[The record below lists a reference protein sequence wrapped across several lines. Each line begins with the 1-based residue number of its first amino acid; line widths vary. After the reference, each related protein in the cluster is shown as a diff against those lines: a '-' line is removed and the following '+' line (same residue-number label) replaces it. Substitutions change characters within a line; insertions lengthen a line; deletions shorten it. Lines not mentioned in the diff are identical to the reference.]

1 MSGGEAKAPDMVIRQ
16 VADGDMA
23 AITAIYAHH
32 VLDGLASFE
41 ETPPD
46 VDEMIRRRDKILDK
60 GLPYIVAVGDGTVGG
75 YAYASPFRP
84 RPAYRH
90 SVEDSV
96 YVAPESARR
105 GIGRRLLETL
115 IEQCAAQGYRQMIA
129 VIGDSENAP
138 SINLHAKLDFRMS
151 GTIRSVGFKFGRWVD
166 SVYMQRP
173 LGDGDSTLPNP

>member
-1 MSGGEAKAPDMVIRQ
+1 MSGAEAKTADAVIRE

-23 AITAIYAHH
+23 TITAIYAHH
-32 VLDGLASFE
+32 VLSGLASFE
-41 ETPPD
+41 EEPPD
-46 VDEMIRRRDKILDK
+46 AAEMMRRRDKILDQE
-60 GLPYIVAVGDGTVGG
+60 LPYIVAVSGGTVGG

-96 YVAPESARR
+96 YVTPDMARR
-105 GIGRRLLETL
+105 GIGRLLLETL
-115 IEQCAAQGYRQMIA
+115 IERCAAQGYRQMIA

-138 SINLHAKLDFRMS
+138 SINLHAKLGFRMA

-173 LGDGDSTLPNP
+173 LGDGDTTLPDR